1 MDRVMQRYNP
11 HFALLAQL
19 AEQLTL
25 NQRVASSNLA
35 QGISARWT
43 WVHAPR
49 PADPPTGD
57 HAQPDPGRFALRMK
71 LP

>member
-35 QGISARWT
+35 QGISSPWT
-43 WVHAPR
+43 WVHAPC

-57 HAQPDPGRFALRMK
+57 HAQPGPRGLALRMK